1 MYQVADILLLE
12 TPHEYVRVETYVVGI
27 YQVYPTESSLVR
39 LAFTTQRGSSTFYVY
54 AAEALHIYTFDTCQV
69 CMYSYDTCQLCPTGL
84 TCTCAPVYD
93 ICRVYVYVCYCVY
106 LSSPQVRNSCYSAVH
121 SDVKYKVH
129 SNSYDTC
136 QVSMIH
142 ARHVLRSAA
151 ARVPLCTSVVSV
163 VYTTINSTSVHII
176 YSTQLMLYQC
186 PC

>member
-69 CMYSYDTCQLCPTGL
+69 CMYSYDTCQLCPT
-84 TCTCAPVYD
+84 
-93 ICRVYVYVCYCVY
+93 YVCSCVH
-106 LSSPQVRNSCYSAVH
+106 LSGLPVRVLLCISVVFTSTKLMPSSCYSAVH

-129 SNSYDTC
+129 INSYDTC
-136 QVSMIH
+136 QVIMIH
-142 ARHVLRSAA
+142 ASYVLRSAA
-151 ARVPLCTSVVSV
+151 ARVPLYTSVVSV
-163 VYTTINSTSVHII
+163 VYTTST
-176 YSTQLMLYQC
+176 
-186 PC
+186 